1 MATNKQINPRKQEP
15 YIRLLE
21 LMSVITEEW
30 GETVKDVNNF
40 MWKGFDT
47 ENVDKALKELQQL
60 KSPLEELEG
69 VLNYA
74 KVLHGKDD
82 NDVK

>member
-1 MATNKQINPRKQEP
+1 
-15 YIRLLE
+15 
-21 LMSVITEEW
+21 MSVITEEW

-40 MWKGFDT
+40 LWKGLDT

-69 VLNYA
+69 VLTYA
-74 KVLHGKDD
+74 KALHGKGD
-82 NDVK
+82 NNDN